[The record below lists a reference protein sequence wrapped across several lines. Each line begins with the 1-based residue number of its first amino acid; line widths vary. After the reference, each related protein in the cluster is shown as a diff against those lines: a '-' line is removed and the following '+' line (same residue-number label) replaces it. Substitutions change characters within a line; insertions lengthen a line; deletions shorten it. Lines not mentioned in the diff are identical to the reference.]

1 MIGLLT
7 AAALITAG
15 SMATR
20 PSFGRHISFWLLGLL
35 LVLLLSA
42 ASAPSPLY
50 GIYQGLWQFPAITL
64 TAIYASYALG
74 GLGALL
80 VTGRLPDHLGRR
92 LLLGTGLLVE
102 AAAMLVFVFAG
113 DVTALFVGR
122 ILAGVGIGT
131 AAGAVSA
138 WLLDLTPP
146 SDPGLGSLVGGAAP
160 LLGLGAG
167 ALLGGILVQYGPN
180 PLHLV
185 FWLLA
190 AAYGIGV
197 IVIRA
202 IPDPAPRRPG
212 WQASLRPKVDVP
224 APARPVFLAGLPA
237 LVAMW
242 ALAGLYLSLGP
253 SLAAQLLATDN
264 RVAGGL
270 VIFALAGTGAF
281 TAVVVR
287 SSEPNRLLV
296 RGSTLVIVGVSITLL
311 GQFLSSAFLFYG
323 GSVVAGVGLGAGF
336 SAFVRATAPLVPP
349 ERRGAL
355 VAAIYVAVYLA
366 FSIPTVLAGAA
377 ATVVGLVPTAYA
389 YGFIVIVLSATTTVV
404 VSRVQP
410 TSLVGRAVR

>member
-1 MIGLLT
+1 MT
-7 AAALITAG
+7 ARRWLD
-15 SMATR
+15 R
-20 PSFGRHISFWLLGLL
+20 QISFWLLGLL

-50 GIYQGLWQFPAITL
+50 GVYQGMWHFPAITL
-64 TAIYASYALG
+64 TAVYASYALG

-92 LLLGTGLLVE
+92 LVLAAGLVVE
-102 AAAMLVFVFAG
+102 AAAMIVFVFAR
-113 DVTALFVGR
+113 DVTAIFVGR
-122 ILAGVGIGT
+122 ILSGVGIGI

-146 SDPGLGSLVGGAAP
+146 SDPTLGSLIGGAAP

-167 ALLGGILVQYGPN
+167 ALLGGVLVEYGPY

-185 FWLLA
+185 FLLLA
-190 AAYGIGV
+190 AAYGIGA
-197 IVIRA
+197 IVIQA
-202 IPDPAPRRPG
+202 IPDPSPRRPG
-212 WQASLRPKVDVP
+212 WQASLQPKVDVP
-224 APARPVFLAGLPA
+224 GPARPVFLAGLPA
-237 LVAMW
+237 LAAMW

-253 SLAAQLLATDN
+253 SLASQLLSTGN

-270 VIFALAGTGAF
+270 VIFALAGTGAL

-287 SSEPNRLLV
+287 FSEPNRLLV
-296 RGSTLVIVGVSITLL
+296 RGSALVIVGVSVTLF
-311 GQFLSSAFLFYG
+311 GQFLASVALFYA
-323 GSVVAGVGLGAGF
+323 GSIVAGVGLGAGF
-336 SAFVRATAPLVPP
+336 SGFVRATAPLVPP

-377 ATVVGLVPTAYA
+377 ATVVGLVPTAYG
-389 YGFIVIVLSATTTVV
+389 YGLIVIVLSAITTIVVARRLRAPTVATV
-404 VSRVQP
+404 P
-410 TSLVGRAVR
+410 TPR

>member
-1 MIGLLT
+1 MT
-7 AAALITAG
+7 A
-15 SMATR
+15 R
-20 PSFGRHISFWLLGLL
+20 PRSDRSISFWILGLL

-50 GIYQGLWQFPAITL
+50 PVYQGLWHFPAITL
-64 TAIYASYALG
+64 TAVYASYALG

-92 LLLGTGLLVE
+92 RILAAGLVVE
-102 AAAMLVFVFAG
+102 VVAMIVFVYAA
-113 DVTALFVGR
+113 DVTSLFVGR
-122 ILAGVGIGT
+122 ILTGVGIGI

-138 WLLDLTPP
+138 WLLDLKPT
-146 SDPGLGSLVGGAAP
+146 SDTDLGSLVGGAAP

-167 ALLGGILVQYGPN
+167 ALVGGVLVEYGPS
-180 PLHLV
+180 PLRLV

-190 AAYGIGV
+190 AAFGIGA
-197 IVIRA
+197 IVIQA

-212 WQASLRPKVDVP
+212 WQASLRPKLEVP

-253 SLAAQLLATDN
+253 SLASQLLSTDN

-296 RGSTLVIVGVSITLL
+296 RGSALVIVGVSITLVGEL
-311 GQFLSSAFLFYG
+311 LSSVPLFYA

-355 VAAIYVAVYLA
+355 IAAIYVAVYLA
-366 FSIPTVLAGAA
+366 FSIPAILAGAA
-377 ATVVGLVPTAYA
+377 ATLVGLIPTAYG
-389 YGFIVIVLSATTTVV
+389 YGAVVIVLAAITTVT
-404 VSRVQP
+404 VSRRLHAPSVADLP
-410 TSLVGRAVR
+410 S